1 MIDRPELLLAL
12 AFSIDLLVGD
22 PRSWWHPVQSIGSF
36 ASSVERVLRSVE
48 WLPLKQA
55 GIAAVVLVVGGSAV
69 VTAGVL
75 DLAFSLHPALGT
87 VLAIVIMYYT
97 LATKDLAD
105 HANRVLEALRAGD
118 VQLGRER
125 VAMMVGRDTAL
136 LDEAGVAQAATES
149 VAENCVDG
157 VTAPL
162 LYALL
167 FGPVGAVAYK
177 AANTLD
183 SMFGYKNERYLEFG
197 WAAARF
203 DDLLNYLPSRLT
215 VLAIAGAAKVSGM
228 QSSKVFESVTLTA
241 KRHASP
247 NAGFPEAAFAGALGV
262 RFGGPRWYGGER
274 RDLPWLGIAE
284 GECSPEVLGRAVS
297 LMLLSS
303 GLFLLGG
310 IIVKVVL

>member
-1 MIDRPELLLAL
+1 MTDRPELLLTL
-12 AFSIDLLVGD
+12 AFFLDFLVGD

-36 ASSVERVLRSVE
+36 ASFVERVLRSME

-55 GIAAVVLVVGGSAV
+55 GVVAVVLVVGGSAV

-75 DLAFSLHPALGT
+75 DLAFSLHPVVGT
-87 VLAIVIMYYT
+87 VLTIVTMYYT

-105 HANRVLEALRAGD
+105 HAGRVLEALRVGD

-136 LDEAGVAQAATES
+136 LDETGVAQAATES

-162 LYALL
+162 FYALL

-228 QSSKVFESVTLTA
+228 RSGEVFHAVALTA

-274 RDLPWLGIAE
+274 RDLPWIGIAE
-284 GECSPEVLGRAVS
+284 ERCSPEVLRKAVS
-297 LMLLSS
+297 LMLVSS

-310 IIVKVVL
+310 IMLKVVL